1 MCRGPFP
8 TAFPGAAWSQV
19 AGSQRPLLST
29 DFNFDMAF
37 KLCLRILSFSIFLPR
52 NSKRLSQHGAFCALS
67 RKQARFCRL
76 RAFTWSRPSF
86 HSLSHTR
93 QPHGEL
99 LLRPRTKAFLFFEGV
114 GRGEVPL
121 FIRCSPS
128 GVSPHLR
135 FRSIET
141 SQEANSW
148 RLALQR
154 SPSALIL
161 APPLLRLL
169 PAAFTGGFYLCLRP
183 AALSRKG
190 YPEPRRLLSDSRAL
204 RALEYDL
211 LWDFARAIKLK
222 ILSSSASPSSW

>member
-1 MCRGPFP
+1 MHWGLLTQICPPCVYLHASVLLNIYATLNVFGQCLCRGPFP

-67 RKQARFCRL
+67 RKQARFCRP

-99 LLRPRTKAFLFFEGV
+99 LLGPRTKAFLFFEGV
-114 GRGEVPL
+114 GKGGG
-121 FIRCSPS
+121 SP
-128 GVSPHLR
+128 
-135 FRSIET
+135 
-141 SQEANSW
+141 
-148 RLALQR
+148 
-154 SPSALIL
+154 
-161 APPLLRLL
+161 
-169 PAAFTGGFYLCLRP
+169 FY
-183 AALSRKG
+183 
-190 YPEPRRLLSDSRAL
+190 
-204 RALEYDL
+204 
-211 LWDFARAIKLK
+211 
-222 ILSSSASPSSW
+222 